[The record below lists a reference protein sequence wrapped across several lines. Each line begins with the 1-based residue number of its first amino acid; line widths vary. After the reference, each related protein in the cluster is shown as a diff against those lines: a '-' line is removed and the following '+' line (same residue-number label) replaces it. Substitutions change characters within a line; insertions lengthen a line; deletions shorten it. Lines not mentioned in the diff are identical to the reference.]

1 MLPYHLRKGPCPS
14 TGAVATIEQRCP
26 GGGTPAAKSM
36 ARSEVHFGDVG
47 LRLSWVGWVGLGE
60 SRYEVHMNPSGW
72 DDLIQRDIMNHVL
85 KVGLKKLVHHASHD
99 GSMKDFK

>member
-47 LRLSWVGWVGLGE
+47 LRLGWVGLGWV
-60 SRYEVHMNPSGW
+60 SQDMKFTQIPP
-72 DDLIQRDIMNHVL
+72 
-85 KVGLKKLVHHASHD
+85 D
-99 GSMKDFK
+99 GMI